1 MELFFNEHP
10 EWAQIGDEKEQKK
23 KGQRSTHVPIKVSDK
38 LKASETNLSL
48 KIHLKSYILTFVQ
61 NNNGGMLIT
70 FNFP

>member
-1 MELFFNEHP
+1 MNIPNRHRQER
-10 EWAQIGDEKEQKK
+10 KRSKK
-23 KGQRSTHVPIKVSDK
+23 WEGQRSAHVLVKVSDK

-61 NNNGGMLIT
+61 HNNGGTLIT